1 MGLHTSILPN
11 RTVQPDLLFS
21 RIQYY
26 FIILRPLHNFLR
38 SVGWP
43 FFKLKNGFSAINWAH
58 TVTLSL
64 PKAADTAF
72 QAHLSLASRHE
83 DCFFQVEGHG
93 IEQKFQLDLGDSH
106 VARPEESISPFE
118 RAEGTFH
125 LCPDTADETVCRF
138 LVGAERSV
146 AGGLVH
152 DAVRKPS
159 GLEHMP
165 VQLAAVPL
173 VRIDATSWHRVD
185 FV

>member
-1 MGLHTSILPN
+1 M
-11 RTVQPDLLFS
+11 R
-21 RIQYY
+21 
-26 FIILRPLHNFLR
+26 
-38 SVGWP
+38 WP
-43 FFKLKNGFSAINWAH
+43 FFKLKNRVLAINGARA
-58 TVTLSL
+58 VTCSRLEAAYVTSQAQLS
-64 PKAADTAF
+64 
-72 QAHLSLASRHE
+72 SASRPE
-83 DCFFQVEGHG
+83 DRFFQIEGHG
-93 IEQKFQLDLGDSH
+93 IEQKFQLDLGDSQ

-125 LCPDTADETVCRF
+125 LCPDTADEAVCRF
-138 LVGAERSV
+138 LDGAERSV

-173 VRIDATSWHRVD
+173 VRIDAASWHRVD